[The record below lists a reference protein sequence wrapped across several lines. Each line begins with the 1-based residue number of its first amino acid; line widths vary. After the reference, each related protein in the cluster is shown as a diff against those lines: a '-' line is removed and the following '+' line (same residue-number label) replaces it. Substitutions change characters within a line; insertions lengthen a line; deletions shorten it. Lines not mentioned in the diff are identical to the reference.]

1 MRYPTTD
8 DHYGPAGPKINPW
21 LSVWLRPRTTIRYIL
36 ANNPSYGY
44 WLIVFAYGFVN
55 MLQSFESGKSGDKI
69 DSLGVILAVSLII
82 GPPIVLLGVYISGW
96 LMQVTG
102 NWLGGRASQMD
113 LRIASVWSYLPLT
126 LAGLMYWPRLSVSGH
141 SLFTSE
147 FQDLDISL
155 LSGDVATIEYMN
167 LGVTVIAAIWTIV
180 LASHMVAEVQGFRS
194 SWRGFFN
201 LLLPVMILLVIIVA
215 LAMMIISMR
224 GGI

>member
-55 MLQSFESGKSGDKI
+55 MLQSFESSKSGDKI
-69 DSLGVILAVSLII
+69 DSLGAILAASLII
-82 GPPIVLLGVYISGW
+82 GPPVVLLGVFISGW
-96 LMQVTG
+96 LLKVTG
-102 NWLGGRASQMD
+102 NWLKGKGSQLD
-113 LRIASVWSYLPLT
+113 LRIVSLWSYLPLT
-126 LAGLMYWPRLSVSGH
+126 LAGLMYWPRLSASGH
-141 SLFTSE
+141 DLFTSR
-147 FQDLDISL
+147 FQDLGVSHLTGNI
-155 LSGDVATIEYMN
+155 AAIEYTN
-167 LGVTVIAAIWTIV
+167 LAVTIIAAIWTIV

-201 LLLPVMILLVIIVA
+201 LLLPAIILFVIILA
-215 LAMMIISMR
+215 LAFIIISMR